1 MSVDLLIAFALVLA
15 NGFFV
20 ASEFALARLRTTQVA
35 DLERDRRPGS
45 RSLRHAL
52 AHLDADL
59 VACQLGI
66 TIASIG
72 LGVVGEP
79 AFERLL
85 APLPGAEGRLGGIAV
100 AGTVVFGLITV
111 LHAVIGELA
120 PKSFAI
126 SRTTDAGLRVAPTMR
141 VFYSPPSRWSI
152 CSTGSAI

>member
-1 MSVDLLIAFALVLA
+1 MTVSVDLLIAFALVLA

-66 TIASIG
+66 TIASI
-72 LGVVGEP
+72 
-79 AFERLL
+79 
-85 APLPGAEGRLGGIAV
+85 AV